1 MVPRGFTAF
10 WSEERM
16 RRSLATAAQIF
27 PVFLALADPCAAGE
41 APSGFNF
48 CAPPLRPPCIDAP
61 VANDACDAEVQA
73 FIKTVFRYREC
84 LEKETQ
90 RAVREAND
98 VLEAWKC
105 RTGALTCR

>member
-1 MVPRGFTAF
+1 MVSRRSATF
-10 WSEERM
+10 WSQERM

-27 PVFLALADPCAAGE
+27 IIFLVPAGACVAGE
-41 APSGFNF
+41 KPSGFNF
-48 CAPPLRPPCIDAP
+48 CAPPLRPPCIDAT
-61 VANDACDAEVQA
+61 AAADACDAEVQA

>member
-1 MVPRGFTAF
+1 MVSRRPAAS
-10 WSEERM
+10 WPEERM

-27 PVFLALADPCAAGE
+27 PIFLALADACVAGE

-48 CAPPLRPPCIDAP
+48 CAPPLRPSCIDAP
-61 VANDACDAEVQA
+61 VAKDACDAEVQA
-73 FIKTVFRYREC
+73 FIKTVFKYREC
-84 LEKETQ
+84 LDKETQ
-90 RAVREAND
+90 RAVHEAND